1 MRIDLAHELEPR
13 LRDELR
19 KAGKREIGGM
29 LLAEQLAPGRF
40 RIVDFSVDAVSGSHA
55 TFRRDPLAHRQA
67 LAAFFQRTGQDFA
80 RFNYL
85 GEWHSHPS
93 YSVRPSVDD
102 MRTMTEM
109 VEEAHSAISFA
120 ALLIVRLRLWW
131 ISHSL
136 TIFAR
141 GHAPRATQIRP
152 RITWI

>member
-1 MRIDLAHELEPR
+1 MRIDLAREIEPR

-19 KAGKREIGGM
+19 KAGKREIGG
-29 LLAEQLAPGRF
+29 LLLGEQLSPGRF
-40 RIVDFSVDAVSGSHA
+40 RIVDFSVDAISGSHA
-55 TFRRDPLAHRQA
+55 TFRRDPSAHRQV
-67 LAAFFQRTGQDFA
+67 LEAFFARTSRDFA

-93 YSVRPSVDD
+93 FSVRPSVDD
-102 MRTMTEM
+102 MRTMTEL
-109 VEEAHSAISFA
+109 VEEVDSTISFA

-136 TIFAR
+136 TVFAR
-141 GHAPRATQIRP
+141 GRAPRATQIRP